1 MSKKLPDK
9 PGNVIPHI
17 LINPQKK
24 IKIRFLFS
32 IIGSEKLRIK
42 PKLIPIKKIIIF
54 NKLVFFVLL
63 IITYKLPNIK
73 PKNRDHTYNL

>member
-42 PKLIPIKKIIIF
+42 PKLIPIKKIVIF
-54 NKLVFFVLL
+54 IVHFFGVFFFSFSL
-63 IITYKLPNIK
+63 
-73 PKNRDHTYNL
+73 